1 LIPWQRKIRREC
13 KPAPR
18 RRRTPPAV
26 PVVRILFPPAG
37 SLQPLG
43 PSRRDL
49 FWFDL
54 VARGLWFA
62 KRRMFALSIVLDD
75 SDFDKLAD
83 AVDEF
88 AETRALCAS
97 VGPALPAR

>member
-1 LIPWQRKIRREC
+1 MIEFARFGSRLGDHLR
-13 KPAPR
+13 
-18 RRRTPPAV
+18 AV
-26 PVVRILFPPAG
+26 IVASPDAD
-37 SLQPLG
+37 G
-43 PSRRDL
+43 PELPGFALYHD
-49 FWFDL
+49 
-54 VARGLWFA
+54 A
-62 KRRMFALSIVLDD
+62 KRCMFALSIVLDD